1 VVFLAWLKEAYDKQ
15 FRALVSK
22 HGDHTAA
29 AMYDLLET
37 SVNPDPTPEEKRH
50 ILVLTARFSESSDA
64 LIQAAF
70 RHVALFKLDP
80 SVNLPHLYSA
90 MSLVILLLRIP
101 SVNLHPA
108 IFTKHSVTT
117 VARVFAF
124 LACEGA
130 DIRSDRDKKRV
141 LNMASFSFRDEFSWT
156 DQPPQC
162 SLVVQ
167 YCCFYLNDAFM
178 RKDSTPWI
186 APAVDAGFLSGIVA
200 AQYWM
205 SDEFS
210 SIVQGPRSIQLLR
223 GALKFCE
230 ETVVGYL
237 WLYPVFEAVS
247 AVVDDMR
254 RKNTLG
260 TSEFIRA
267 LARLVLSWRPLAA
280 QVRSRCDLKP
290 SRCCYTKVSSRAPA
304 AHCIHLI
311 QTPVSEPERS
321 SPDPQNLRRM
331 PSSQILLGCLS
342 GGRVATRVEGRR
354 RSSRDMPASDE
365 AHRRCVITVDF
376 ALEALISRSDKL
388 PLTSARDIA
397 FVQTVFTHEVRLHG
411 QAAPQNVPV
420 RGVIMEMRMGLP
432 NPTCQ
437 LATDDPLILAST
449 RTGAVGDKDRIPS
462 ASFDRWSDVLEC
474 GAHGYPVRITLP
486 ASVQRAKPECP
497 SVYFVQDITDLRRL
511 AIELDSQPSHGM
523 M

>member
-1 VVFLAWLKEAYDKQ
+1 VVFLAWLKEAHDKQ

-37 SVNPDPTPEEKRH
+37 SVNPDPTPEEERH

-70 RHVALFKLDP
+70 RHVGLVKLGP
-80 SVNLPHLYSA
+80 SVNLPHLYAA

-101 SVNLHPA
+101 SVKSHPA

-124 LACEGA
+124 LACEGK

-141 LNMASFSFRDEFSWT
+141 LNMASFSSRDGLSWT
-156 DQPPQC
+156 EQPSQC

-186 APAVDAGFLSGIVA
+186 APAIDAGFLSGIVA
-200 AQYWM
+200 ARYWI

-210 SIVQGPRSIQLLR
+210 SLVQGSRGMQVLQ

-237 WLYPVFEAVS
+237 WLYSVFEAVS

-280 QVRSRCDLKP
+280 QVRSRSDFKV

-304 AHCIHLI
+304 VHCIHLI
-311 QTPVSEPERS
+311 QTPVPEPERS

-331 PSSQILLGCLS
+331 PPGEILLDCLS
-342 GGRVATRVEGRR
+342 GGRVAT
-354 RSSRDMPASDE
+354 
-365 AHRRCVITVDF
+365 
-376 ALEALISRSDKL
+376 
-388 PLTSARDIA
+388 
-397 FVQTVFTHEVRLHG
+397 
-411 QAAPQNVPV
+411 
-420 RGVIMEMRMGLP
+420 
-432 NPTCQ
+432 
-437 LATDDPLILAST
+437 
-449 RTGAVGDKDRIPS
+449 
-462 ASFDRWSDVLEC
+462 
-474 GAHGYPVRITLP
+474 
-486 ASVQRAKPECP
+486 
-497 SVYFVQDITDLRRL
+497 
-511 AIELDSQPSHGM
+511 
-523 M
+523 